1 MTRRWKIGV
10 GGALLTLT
18 LVIALAVGFGR
29 PMLEIGTAYK
39 AKMLCSEVFVA
50 GRAPAD
56 VVAELES
63 QDLTALR
70 FLSASIDRRTR
81 TATVRAPLGIM
92 TREARFGDS
101 GGCVL
106 AFDRQ
111 PPADDQPRNE
121 PAPST
126 IDLASSPGSEMKSR
140 LTAVLDDA
148 FSESD
153 PTRPRQTRAIV
164 VLSNG
169 QIVAERYAPGFTAA
183 TPMLGWS
190 MAKSVVNAL
199 AGVLVGQGRLAID
212 APVRVPIWNAPDD
225 PRRRIT
231 LDHLLRMSSGLRF
244 DEEMTTTVADIMT
257 ALFRVPDMAAFAADM
272 PLVASPGTRWQY
284 SSGTTLIISGVL
296 RQILGDVEYRAFPRR
311 ALFDPIGMSSA
322 VLETDAAGT
331 FAASSFLYATPR
343 DWARFGQLYLQDGV
357 WNGTRLLPAG
367 WVTYTRTPAPA
378 DPSRAYGAHFWLR
391 IPDEYAASH
400 AALPSDAFHAAGHEG
415 QFVTIIP
422 SRQVVIVRLG
432 KTRYEDAWDQT
443 AFVQRVL
450 NALEQ
455 STAER

>member
-1 MTRRWKIGV
+1 MTRRWKIGI
-10 GGALLTLT
+10 LLTLM
-18 LVIALAVGFGR
+18 LLIAAAAVVLGR

-56 VVAELES
+56 VLAELES

-70 FLSASIDRRTR
+70 FITASIDHKTR

-92 TREARFGDS
+92 TREARFRES
-101 GGCVL
+101 GGCAL

-111 PPADDQPRNE
+111 PAVVVGHPRNE
-121 PAPST
+121 PAPAAP
-126 IDLASSPGSEMKSR
+126 DLASSQDSGTKTR
-140 LTAVLDDA
+140 LAAVLDDA
-148 FSESD
+148 FSETD
-153 PTRPRQTRAIV
+153 PTRPRQTRAVV
-164 VLSNG
+164 VLSHG
-169 QIVAERYAPGFTAA
+169 RIVAERYAAGFTAA

-225 PRRRIT
+225 SRSGIT

-244 DEEMTTTVADIMT
+244 DEAMKTTVADIMT
-257 ALFRVPDMAAFAADM
+257 ALFRVPDMAAFAADQ
-272 PLVASPGTRWQY
+272 PLVAPPGTRWQY
-284 SSGTTLIISGVL
+284 SSGTTLIISGVM
-296 RQILGDVEYRAFPRR
+296 RRVLGDVEYRTFPRK

-331 FAASSFLYATPR
+331 FAASSFLYATGR

-357 WNGTRLLPAG
+357 WNGRRILPAG
-367 WVTYTRTPAPA
+367 WVTYSRTPAPA
-378 DPSRAYGAHFWLR
+378 DSSHAYGAHFWLR
-391 IPDEYAASH
+391 IPDEYSASH
-400 AALPSDAFHAAGHEG
+400 TALPGDAFHAVGHEG

-422 SRQVVIVRLG
+422 SQQVVIVRLG
-432 KTRYEDAWDQT
+432 KSRYGGVWDQT
-443 AFVQRVL
+443 SFVHRIL
-450 NALEQ
+450 NALDG
-455 STAER
+455 STGSP